1 MKKGQTAIFII
12 IGIIILVSIG
22 TFFYISKVVRE
33 GGLESERERALLVP
47 KQVEPVKTFIEACI
61 DQVSREGINLIGLQG
76 GYSNIP
82 GDVFAGAS
90 QNIFS
95 NSLQIFR
102 NLKAPYW
109 YYEKASGIQESQKP
123 SKENMEEELNDYL
136 NENLADCVNGVSV
149 FEPQGYE
156 FALGEIDAKS
166 TIKTD
171 SVNVEVIYPINVKF
185 KDIDFNFDKF
195 NKYLDAPLGRLYDLA
210 ERIMDSEEKTNFLEE
225 KTLDFLIIYDEIPFD
240 SVDFECVPRVWSVQN
255 VEKDL
260 KDILS
265 LNMPN
270 IKIENSANSFEGD
283 RKYFNWDLGRDYR
296 TMSTN
301 FMFSGEWPFFMDV
314 EPNEGGILS
323 GTSISGNIKDSFV
336 KFGTSF
342 FCMNNYHFV
351 YDIKYPLLVVLRD
364 DNAFGGEGYTFQ
376 FAVQVIIDNNQPKKN
391 VLGKVIELKDDL
403 DLCRVFAS

>member
-1 MKKGQTAIFII
+1 M
-12 IGIIILVSIG
+12 
-22 TFFYISKVVRE
+22 
-33 GGLESERERALLVP
+33 
-47 KQVEPVKTFIEACI
+47 
-61 DQVSREGINLIGLQG
+61 QG

-301 FMFSGEWPFFMDV
+301 FMFSGEWP
-314 EPNEGGILS
+314 
-323 GTSISGNIKDSFV
+323 
-336 KFGTSF
+336 
-342 FCMNNYHFV
+342 
-351 YDIKYPLLVVLRD
+351 
-364 DNAFGGEGYTFQ
+364 
-376 FAVQVIIDNNQPKKN
+376 
-391 VLGKVIELKDDL
+391 
-403 DLCRVFAS
+403 